1 MGIMWG
7 VLTAVDWGRAGRE
20 AAAFD
25 ESNRNMT
32 RDKRPVLMLSSISL
46 TAGTKKKV
54 HFNMEKFG
62 NDRLVELFQ
71 QGFSLSLYTV

>member
-1 MGIMWG
+1 
-7 VLTAVDWGRAGRE
+7 
-20 AAAFD
+20 
-25 ESNRNMT
+25 MT

-71 QGFSLSLYTV
+71 QGTETSLAQKE

>member
-7 VLTAVDWGRAGRE
+7 VLTAVDWGGQGERLRH
-20 AAAFD
+20 
-25 ESNRNMT
+25 SMNRNMT

-71 QGFSLSLYTV
+71 QGTETSLAQKK